1 MEPQK
6 TPESQNNSEQ
16 KRMWK
21 GLSFQIFRCVRIE
34 TIKTIWNWYKVRHVD
49 QENKSKTQT

>member
-34 TIKTIWNWYKVRHVD
+34 TIKKICNRYKVRHVD